1 MNEFFASSDMYGFEL
16 LKKVD
21 RKIRSSS
28 SARFVPRCGVERK
41 VIAEIALMIDSY
53 SGSFWPCMYAC
64 TMSVKDIKKE
74 GIFTSL
80 IMSPPIL

>member
-1 MNEFFASSDMYGFEL
+1 MSSLGATWRNCSLSFCKVNEFFASSEIYGLEL

-21 RKIRSSS
+21 RRIRSNN
-28 SARFVPRCGVERK
+28 SARFVPRCGVARK

-64 TMSVKDIKKE
+64 TMSA
-74 GIFTSL
+74 
-80 IMSPPIL
+80 